1 MKFCFFHIN
10 IRLRVVYLFLPV
22 ILLILSSCSSKP
34 TKIQIPQLKYQL
46 TKDFTLQLEGV
57 PTRTWMI
64 ESKNINAMEYIFYG
78 DVKSR
83 KRIFIYN
90 MNKRIWADTL
100 IYEKEGPNGIGNMNG
115 FYVHTLDSIYIVNSL
130 EGSIYLMNGG
140 QKLQTYDT
148 KKGTGDYTIIPFPTG
163 NSLSGIINNRIFF
176 YGFPEINSNERDYY
190 NKAKIGQSVDL
201 KGGQSKIGA
210 GYPTSFFNHT
220 YPGVSLLFN
229 SQLIYKDKIIQ
240 SYSLS
245 DSIFVFDKNF
255 LFEKSIIVNS
265 PTKLQTPLYDNKI
278 SEKES
283 EGAYFDFYQSEG
295 YGKIQLYNDNILI
308 RRFHYSEADRESF
321 DLFQNYEKTIQTGLI
336 IYDLQKEILVGILKF
351 DSREVDQYPMI
362 ITNKNGIY
370 ISKENENEPE
380 VDFYLLK
387 WDEN

>member
-1 MKFCFFHIN
+1 MKHYFLN
-10 IRLRVVYLFLPV
+10 KYSRLIIVFPLVLIFLYTFQNCTSKSKEISIPK
-22 ILLILSSCSSKP
+22 LS
-34 TKIQIPQLKYQL
+34 YQL
-46 TKDFTLQLEGV
+46 TKDFTVRLNGV

-64 ESKNINAMEYIFYG
+64 ESKRINGVEYLFYG

-83 KRIFIYN
+83 DKIFVFN
-90 MNKRIWADTL
+90 MDEKAWADTL

-115 FYVHTLDSIYIVNSL
+115 FFVHSKDSIYVVNSFA
-130 EGSIYLMNGG
+130 GNIHLMNGS
-140 QKLQTYDT
+140 QKLKTFNT
-148 KKGTGDYTIIPFPTG
+148 KNKTDEYSITPFPTG
-163 NSLSGIINNRIFF
+163 NSLSGILNNKLFF
-176 YGFPEINSNERDYY
+176 YGFPEINSNDSKFY
-190 NKAKIGQSVDL
+190 NKAKIGQAIDL
-201 KGGQSKIGA
+201 KNGQSIIGG
-210 GYPTSFFNHT
+210 GYPRSFFNHT

-255 LFEKSIIVNS
+255 IFEKSILVNS
-265 PTKLQTPLYDNKI
+265 PTKLKTPFYDNKI

-295 YGKIQLYNDNILI
+295 YGKIQLYDGKILI
-308 RRFHYSEADRESF
+308 RRFYYSEANRESF

-351 DSREVDQYPMI
+351 DSKEIDQYPMI
-362 ITNKNGIY
+362 ITNENGIY
-370 ISKENENEPE
+370 LSKENENEPE